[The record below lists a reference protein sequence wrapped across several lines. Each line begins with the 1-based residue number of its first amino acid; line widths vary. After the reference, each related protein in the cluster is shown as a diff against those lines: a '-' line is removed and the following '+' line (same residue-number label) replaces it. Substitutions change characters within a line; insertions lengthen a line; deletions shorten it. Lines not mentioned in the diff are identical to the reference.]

1 MSGRDGVDVIM
12 TTEGS
17 TDVIAAVRASP
28 ARLGATSDIAG
39 VATDLFF
46 LDFPFTDPRATID
59 SHVDAAA
66 EFAADLAD
74 RGADDLIAA
83 AAEE

>member
-1 MSGRDGVDVIM
+1 VL
-12 TTEGS
+12 S
-17 TDVIAAVRASP
+17 TDGTEVVEETR
-28 ARLGATSDIAG
+28 
-39 VATDLFF
+39 DL
-46 LDFPFTDPRATID
+46 PID
-59 SHVDAAA
+59 SHVDAAV